1 MPILAA
7 EPSILPENL
16 LENFVDQD
24 PERCWWAAY
33 TKPRQEKSLSRQ
45 LCSLNIPHYLPL
57 TSKTFLISGRRFTSQ
72 IPLFQSYLFLFVN
85 EDERVNAMNTKR
97 TLQLLPAPRRD
108 EMTQDL
114 QNIELLIKSGLPLN
128 VESRL
133 LPGHRVRVK
142 TGALMGMEGAITT
155 RRGEDRLFIAV
166 RFLGQGVS
174 VQVEDFQVEPA

>member
-16 LENFVDQD
+16 LEDFTEQDQ
-24 PERCWWAAY
+24 ERLWWAAY
-33 TKPRQEKSLSRQ
+33 TKPQQEKALSRQ
-45 LCSLNIPHYLPL
+45 LTAMNVPHYLPL
-57 TSKTFLISGRRFTSQ
+57 ISKTTLISGRRFTSQ
-72 IPLFQSYLFLFVN
+72 IPLFKSYVFLFMT
-85 EDERVNAMNTKR
+85 ERERTEAMSTKR
-97 TLQLLPAPRRD
+97 TLQMLPAPDRD

-133 LPGHRVRVK
+133 MPGHRVRVK
-142 TGALMGMEGAITT
+142 SGSLIGMEGAITS
-155 RRGEDRLFIAV
+155 RRGEDRLFIAI

-174 VQVEDFQVEPA
+174 VQIEDFQVEPV